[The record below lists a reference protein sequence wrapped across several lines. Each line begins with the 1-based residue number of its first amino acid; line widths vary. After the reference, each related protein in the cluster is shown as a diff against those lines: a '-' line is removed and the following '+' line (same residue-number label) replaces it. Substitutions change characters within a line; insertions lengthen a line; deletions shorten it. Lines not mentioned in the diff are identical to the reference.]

1 MRVDKNKINIKFEK
15 NHKNKSLKDSVI
27 ENSDPK
33 LPTKIDESITKSKED
48 KFINTRQRERKQK
61 EVIDTKMGGIK
72 NINDLL
78 RLHGVE
84 VESVNDYDIKI
95 FSKMTKKD
103 KIIYIPANSSL

>member
-15 NHKNKSLKDSVI
+15 NHKNKSLKDVI
-27 ENSDPK
+27 ENSDSK
-33 LPTKIDESITKSKED
+33 LPTKIDDCITKSKED

-103 KIIYIPANSSL
+103 KIIYLPANSSL